1 MGIFDRLRGTDT
13 PRVAFIGIDGL
24 PYDLVADNPDTFPTL
39 SAIADRGDGARID
52 SIVPP
57 ESSACW
63 PVLTSGV
70 NPGQTGVY
78 GFQDREVGSYDTYV
92 PMGRDVQ
99 AERVWDRATEA
110 GLDATVMNVPVTFP
124 PQRTVQRM
132 VSGYL
137 SPDVDK
143 AAHPEELR
151 EYLTESDY
159 TLSVNAKLG
168 HKDDKTEFIEHARRT
183 LDARAEAFSRYVERD
198 DWDLFVGVFSAPDR
212 INHFLWDDYEN
223 SGPYR
228 DDLLEFYAA
237 LDEHI
242 GRIREELP
250 NDVRLVVGSTHGFT
264 GLEYDVYCNEWLDRE
279 GWLSYDD
286 ADQHGSLSDIDDETR
301 AYSLVPGRFYLNV
314 AGREPD
320 GVVPESEYETA
331 RSELQAALEAWE
343 GPNGEPVAKR
353 VVECETVFRG
363 DHDAIAPDLVV
374 IPNEGFDLKAG
385 FRPHDEVFD
394 TEGPRTGMHT
404 FENAAL
410 FIDHPDAN
418 VEDADLLDIAPTLL
432 RLLDVDY
439 GRTELDGASLI

>member
-1 MGIFDRLRGTDT
+1 MGLFDRLRGNDT
-13 PRVAFIGIDGL
+13 PRVAFVGIDGL
-24 PYDLVADNPDTFPTL
+24 PHSLVADNPDVFPTL
-39 SAIADRGDGARID
+39 SAVADAGDGGQID

-70 NPGQTGVY
+70 NPGETGVY
-78 GFQDREVGSYDTYV
+78 GFQDREIGSYDTYV

-99 AERVWDRATEA
+99 ATRVWERATDA

-143 AAHPEELR
+143 ASHPEELR
-151 EYLTESDY
+151 QYLTESGY

-168 HKDDKTEFIEHARRT
+168 HKDDKREFIDHARQT
-183 LDARAEAFSRYVERD
+183 LDGRATAFSRYIERD
-198 DWDLFVGVFSAPDR
+198 DWDLFVGVFTAPDR
-212 INHFLWDDYEN
+212 INHFLWADYEEK
-223 SGPYR
+223 GPYR
-228 DDLLEFYAA
+228 EEMLEFYGA
-237 LDEHI
+237 LDEYI
-242 GRIREELP
+242 GEFRTALP
-250 NDVRLVVGSTHGFT
+250 DDVTLVVGSTHGFT
-264 GLEYDVYCNEWLDRE
+264 RLRYDVYCNEWLERE

-286 ADQHGSLSDIDDETR
+286 DNHGALSDIDDDTR

-314 AGREPD
+314 EGREPN
-320 GVVPESEYETA
+320 GVVAESEYEA
-331 RSELQAALEAWE
+331 VRSELQAELEAWE
-343 GPNGEPVAKR
+343 GPNGKPVAKR
-353 VVECETVFRG
+353 VVERETVFRG
-363 DHDAIAPDLVV
+363 DHDEIAPDLVV
-374 IPNEGFDLKAG
+374 IPNDGFDLKSG
-385 FRPHDEVFD
+385 FRPHDTVFD

-404 FENAAL
+404 FEDAAL
-410 FIDHPDAN
+410 FVDHPDAN
-418 VEDADLLDIAPTLL
+418 VEDADLLDVTPTLL